1 MQLVE
6 LLATTEPW
14 ATTWQP
20 HPWQCWP
27 PDTRILYWHRD
38 QQHLASAVFDTEG
51 RVLALELYQTPTVR
65 WVDPQ
70 YARAFQQEC
79 LAQGIDPNEDEQGA
93 VLTVSSQRI
102 LAEFLAAFQQQ
113 EPLGPAAAD

>member
-14 ATTWQP
+14 ATAWQP

-27 PDTRILYWHRD
+27 PDSRVLYWHRD
-38 QQHLASAVFDTEG
+38 GSHLASAVFDTEG
-51 RVLALELYQTPTVR
+51 RVLAIELHQTETLR

-79 LAQGIDPNEDEQGA
+79 LAKGIDPDKDDNGR
-93 VLTVSSQRI
+93 VKSVSSTVI
-102 LAEFLAAFQQQ
+102 LAKFLAEF
-113 EPLGPAAAD
+113 PTSTPPG